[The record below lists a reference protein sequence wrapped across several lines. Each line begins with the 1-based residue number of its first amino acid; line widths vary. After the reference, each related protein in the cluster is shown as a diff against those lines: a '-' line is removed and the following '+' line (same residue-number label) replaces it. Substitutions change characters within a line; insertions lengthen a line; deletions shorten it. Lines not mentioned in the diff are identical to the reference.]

1 MGTKAAAKK
10 APVRKPKS
18 MSVPKPK
25 TKKVSGMRVNKDMV
39 FMGKRVDKI
48 DNAILQMT
56 ASIAE
61 SNARYDARH
70 AETDALIA
78 KTDARIAETD
88 ALIAKTDARI
98 AESNARIAESN
109 ARIAEADTRIAEA
122 DTRIAEADARIAE
135 ADARLTE
142 TIERTSA
149 AVHKTSEELHKIS
162 ADLAESLKNLGGNVG
177 DVNHRLGEI
186 VELVVLPGLM
196 TEMNTLFGHNFDN
209 ASPRKR
215 FTDSGQEYAEIDL
228 FLENGDSVMAVEAKT
243 RFTLG
248 MVNKYIKQVESLREH
263 EIKAGVAG
271 KKIYAAIAGLGI
283 DANAKTFALKSGI
296 YVVMID
302 RSGAEFTIESPNGA
316 VRTW

>member
-1 MGTKAAAKK
+1 MGVKATAKK
-10 APVRKPKS
+10 TPGRKPKAA
-18 MSVPKPK
+18 SVPKPRA
-25 TKKVSGMRVNKDMV
+25 KKVTGQRGDRVAVLSGRM
-39 FMGKRVDKI
+39 DKI
-48 DNAILQMT
+48 DMAVLQMT

-61 SNARYDARH
+61 SNAR
-70 AETDALIA
+70 TDALIA
-78 KTDARIAETD
+78 ESNARTDARIAASRAETDARIAETD
-88 ALIAKTDARI
+88 ASLK
-98 AESNARIAESN
+98 
-109 ARIAEADTRIAEA
+109 
-122 DTRIAEADARIAE
+122 
-135 ADARLTE
+135 E
-142 TIERTSA
+142 TIQRTS
-149 AVHKTSEELHKIS
+149 EDLRKIS

-228 FLENGDSVMAVEAKT
+228 FLENGGSVMAVEAKT

-248 MVNKYIKQVESLREH
+248 MVNKFIKQVESLREH

-283 DANAKTFALKSGI
+283 DANAKTFALERGI

-302 RSGAEFTIESPNGA
+302 RNGAEFTIESPKGA
-316 VRTW
+316 ARTW

>member
-1 MGTKAAAKK
+1 MGTKAVAKK

-18 MSVPKPK
+18 MSAPKPK
-25 TKKVSGMRVNKDMV
+25 TKNASGRGVNKDMV
-39 FMGKRVDKI
+39 FMGERVDKI

-61 SNARYDARH
+61 SNAR
-70 AETDALIA
+70 TDALIAESNARTDARIAKTDARIAKTDARIA
-78 KTDARIAETD
+78 KTDARIAET
-88 ALIAKTDARI
+88 
-98 AESNARIAESN
+98 
-109 ARIAEADTRIAEA
+109 
-122 DTRIAEADARIAE
+122 
-135 ADARLTE
+135 DARLTE

-302 RSGAEFTIESPNGA
+302 RSGAEFTIESPKGA
-316 VRTW
+316 ARTW